1 MTTTAADNI
10 LAVYARATDSEREHG
25 TDWYRDAHAIAAD
38 IADGDVWRGAGV
50 IAALS
55 PRVRWDINIRN
66 ARRAFETGT
75 VTGHTKVMC
84 AQAQR
89 ILDGEN
95 ALDVLKGDKVRAFCA
110 AIATAGES
118 DIATIDRHA
127 LEIALGKVYS
137 DKERPTIG
145 KRVYREMAAAY
156 AIAAESVGISVNAMQ
171 AITWVVWR
179 REKGIVVA

>member
-1 MTTTAADNI
+1 MQTLIVKNI
-10 LAVYARATDSEREHG
+10 LAVYGLATDSERKHG
-25 TDWYRDAHAIAAD
+25 ADWYRDAHAIAVD
-38 IADGDVWRGAGV
+38 IAEGDAWRGAGV

-55 PRVRWDINIRN
+55 PRVKWHINVRY
-66 ARRAFETGT
+66 ARRAFETGI
-75 VTGHTKVMC
+75 VTGHTKAMC

-89 ILDGEN
+89 ILDGEA

-118 DIATIDRHA
+118 NIATIDRHA

-145 KRVYREMAAAY
+145 KKLYREMSAAY
-156 AIAAESVGISVNAMQ
+156 AGAAKSAGISVNAMQ
-171 AITWVVWR
+171 ATTWVVWR